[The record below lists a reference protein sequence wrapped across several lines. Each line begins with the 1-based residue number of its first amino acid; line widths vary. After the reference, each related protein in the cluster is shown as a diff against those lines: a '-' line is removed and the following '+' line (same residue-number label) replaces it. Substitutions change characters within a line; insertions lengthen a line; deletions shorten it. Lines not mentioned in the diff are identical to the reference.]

1 MSRFVEL
8 THENGTRLS
17 VNVDL
22 VVSFAP
28 LGGDDLRGTVVSFG
42 YSAGD
47 KNMTRNVRV
56 IDAYEHVAAKF
67 ANAR

>member
-8 THENGTRLS
+8 THENGSKLS

-28 LGGDDLRGTVVSFG
+28 LGGEDHRGAVISFG
-42 YSAGD
+42 YSAGE

-56 IDAYEHVAAKF
+56 VEAYSDVATKF
-67 ANAR
+67 AAGR

>member
-8 THENGTRLS
+8 THENGTKLS

-42 YSAGD
+42 YGAGE

-56 IDAYEHVAAKF
+56 VDAYDDVAAKF
-67 ANAR
+67 ASAR

>member
-8 THENGTRLS
+8 THENGSPLS

-28 LGGDDLRGTVVSFG
+28 LGGDTLRGTVISFG

-56 IDAYEHVAAKF
+56 VDPYEEVTAKF
-67 ANAR
+67 SKTR